1 MINKLLS
8 LDEIARNPAMLA
20 AQPAHEI
27 AETRIAAHA
36 AAAALDAA
44 HEAAVGEH
52 GANPAAQAEP
62 GWLTVTETEA
72 AYPVKRRFLFDNR
85 HDLPFIRNVSRK
97 TILVNERGLLRW
109 LALRK

>member
-1 MINKLLS
+1 MNLINKLLS

-20 AQPAHEI
+20 AQPPYEI
-27 AETRIAAHA
+27 AETRLAAHA

-44 HEAAVGEH
+44 HEATADQR
-52 GANPAAQAEP
+52 GADPAATDR
-62 GWLTVTETEA
+62 WLTPAEAETS
-72 AYPVKRRFLFDNR
+72 YPVKKRWLFDNR

-97 TILVNERGLLRW
+97 TILINEKGLLRW